1 MKFVADLH
9 LHSKYSRAVSQNMTL
24 PNLAHWTKLKGIN
37 VVGTGDFT
45 HPFWF
50 DQLKNELEDVGNGL
64 LRLKSTVDSSQFTV
78 KNGQQ
83 STVNRE
89 PIYFLLSCEVSSIY
103 SQGGKVRRIHNL
115 FFFPSLAAVE
125 QFNKKLLGRGANLR
139 SDGRPTVGIG
149 ARDLAQIALSCDE
162 KALIIPAHAWT
173 PWFSV
178 FGAFS
183 GFDSIGECFGD
194 MSQYIY
200 GIETGLS
207 SDPAMNW
214 QIGDLD
220 NRSILSS
227 SDAHSLEKMGR
238 EATVFEAEEISYDCI
253 YQAIA
258 KKWEVRNEKLDK
270 EVGSKKSHIL
280 PRGEV
285 NPASHIQPHI
295 SFTIEFYP
303 EEGKYH
309 FTGHRECNFSQSPEE
324 TSANGSICPVCKRP
338 LTIGVMHRVEELK
351 TRNQKQET
359 RNISGVRWVYPQG
372 NGRPG
377 YVSMV
382 PLGEILAEALGVAV
396 GTKKVIDSY
405 YALVNNLDNEFNVLL
420 KSSLSEIEK
429 IAGSRVA
436 DGIGKVRAGE
446 IVVTPGF
453 DGKFGQVKIWQET
466 FGREEKDENAQLNL
480 FA

>member
-24 PNLAHWTKLKGIN
+24 VNIARWAKLKGIN
-37 VVGTGDFT
+37 VVATGDFT

-50 DQLKNELEDVGNGL
+50 EQLKNELEEAGNGL
-64 LRLKSTVDSSQFTV
+64 YRLKTNDQRLTQKQALDVSHSALSQ
-78 KNGQQ
+78 Q
-83 STVNRE
+83 E
-89 PIYFLLSCEVSSIY
+89 IYFLLSCEISSIY

-115 FFFPSLAAVE
+115 FFFSSLAAVE
-125 QFNKKLLGRGANLR
+125 QFNKKLLARGVNLR
-139 SDGRPTVGIG
+139 SDGRPIVGIG
-149 ARDLAQIALSCDE
+149 ARDLAEIALSCDK
-162 KALIIPAHAWT
+162 KAQVIPAHIWT

-178 FGAFS
+178 FGSFS
-183 GFDSIGECFGD
+183 GFDSIKECFGD
-194 MSQYIY
+194 MAEYIY

-220 NRSILSS
+220 KRAILSF

-253 YQAIA
+253 YQAI
-258 KKWEVRNEKLDK
+258 RQ
-270 EVGSKKSHIL
+270 VGSHYPQSTPKI
-280 PRGEV
+280 
-285 NPASHIQPHI
+285 A
-295 SFTIEFYP
+295 FTIEFYP

-324 TSANGSICPVCKRP
+324 TSANGSICPVCARP
-338 LTIGVMHRVEELK
+338 LTIGVMHRVGELK
-351 TRNQKQET
+351 NRES
-359 RNISGVRWVYPQG
+359 RGSRSLSGSESRESHGVRWVYPQG
-372 NGRPG
+372 NGRPS

-382 PLGEILAEALGVAV
+382 PLCEILAEALGVAV
-396 GTKKVIDSY
+396 GTKKVNDSY
-405 YALVNNLDNEFNVLL
+405 YALVNNLDNEFNILL

-436 DGIGKVRAGE
+436 EGIGRVRAGE
-446 IVVTPGF
+446 IVVEPGF
-453 DGKFGQVKIWQET
+453 DGKFGVVKIWQEMT
-466 FGREEKDENAQLNL
+466 SEKEEKDENAQLNL